1 MRVKEI
7 MTTSVKTASA
17 TSSVREIAV
26 LMCFNKISGVP
37 IVDNEKN
44 IIGVISEKDVL
55 HAMYP
60 GVDDVMQNGSYDFE
74 ALEAEY
80 NDILSSEVGD
90 HMSKNVFT
98 VHPEDPVM
106 KAASIMFLHKI
117 RRIPVA
123 DQGILVGII
132 SLGDVHKAIFQENLD
147 GITRATDV
155 A

>member
-7 MTTSVKTASA
+7 MTSEIKTASA
-17 TSSVREIAV
+17 NSSVREIAV

-37 IVDNEKN
+37 VIDEGNN

-80 NDILSSEVGD
+80 RDILSNTVGE
-90 HMSKNVFT
+90 HMSKTVFT
-98 VHPEDPVM
+98 VHPEDPLL

-123 DQGILVGII
+123 DQGKLVGII

-147 GITRATDV
+147 GITRSTDV